1 MSPSP
6 DQPSGPSAPSN
17 TSATTPLAARSG
29 GPAAQPGT
37 PASRA
42 GTPADP
48 PGWFRSLSR
57 HSTDRDA
64 ARRSQPGLLARLLKA
79 PATRVLLVDPRGR
92 VSLAAPTGTPDLP
105 DDGLTPA
112 VPSDADR
119 AVWQQDSPGDGAMR
133 GLRLAPLA
141 VADLPASLLTALTE
155 RALAESALAEA
166 GAAPGPASERQPP
179 PPADSPQAIYL
190 GREEQPAGPTSWI
203 AVVVSPETAT
213 DAALLGTG
221 ATLGAPTGGSVPDAE
236 GAAHPHPGLLSLLA
250 RYPLTALRAVGAELD
265 AHDAGLAA
273 PAIALAAWHSRSR
286 FCPACGGP
294 LSAVQAG
301 WARRCQACGALHFP
315 RTDPAVITAATDEQD
330 RLLLVHGATWPQHR
344 YSVVAGFVEAGE
356 SAEQAVLREVAEE
369 TGLQVASVEPF
380 YTQPWPFPRSL
391 MLAYRAR
398 LVPGQQRPVPDGQE
412 VTDAL
417 LLSRTELVAA
427 LAAGTIGLPGA
438 TSIAR
443 ALMEDWFGGPLP
455 Q

>member
-6 DQPSGPSAPSN
+6 DQPSGPSAPS
-17 TSATTPLAARSG
+17 TTPATTPLAAPSG
-29 GPAAQPGT
+29 GPTAQPGT
-37 PASRA
+37 PANRA
-42 GTPADP
+42 GTPVNP

-79 PATRVLLVDPRGR
+79 PSTRVLLVDPRGR

-155 RALAESALAEA
+155 SALAESALAEA

-190 GREEQPAGPTSWI
+190 GQEEQPARPTSWI
-203 AVVVSPETAT
+203 AVVVPPETAT

-273 PAIALAAWHSRSR
+273 PAIALAAWHARSR

-330 RLLLVHGATWPQHR
+330 RLLLVHGATWPQQR

-380 YTQPWPFPRSL
+380 STQPWPFPRSL

-417 LLSRTELVAA
+417 LLSRTELVEA
-427 LAAGTIGLPGA
+427 LEAGRIGLPGA